1 LQLARKKEQLRKSNT
16 RTTRR
21 LRISGDITMTAQNFR
36 ALLVS
41 AGPASPVLL
50 SKLTEASDIEVI
62 DVIKPDQ
69 IIASV
74 AQRAPDLI
82 VVDVVGD
89 LSGLIQVCSVV
100 KANPATVVLPLIA
113 LARSPKSR
121 LPAFEAGVD
130 DFMLHHVRREEFLVR
145 VRALLRAS
153 TTRRQLAAE
162 QLAEEVKRREAIRS
176 AFRRY
181 ISPKLADQILANPDL
196 RDTVFGGLQV
206 RMQAAIMFADMRGF
220 TSLAE
225 RLKASEVVDMLNEFF
240 ALLTDITF
248 RYDGTVFSMAGD
260 SLMVGFGV
268 PVEQSDG
275 AQRAIRAARE
285 MLDEFAELADR
296 WKLRYGVD
304 TGLGIGINV
313 GEVVAGNIGS
323 AAYMNYTIIG
333 DAVNVASRLGQR
345 ARAGEMLFSDA
356 VKMLLDAQGFDV
368 GAMPLP
374 SLILRGRT
382 NPIDI
387 FCVPRAERVGDFRLV
402 H

>member
-1 LQLARKKEQLRKSNT
+1 MSAST
-16 RTTRR
+16 
-21 LRISGDITMTAQNFR
+21 FR

-50 SKLTEASDIEVI
+50 AKLTEASDIEVSEI
-62 DVIKPDQ
+62 ITADQ
-69 IIASV
+69 IIAS
-74 AQRAPDLI
+74 ATQRTPDLV

-89 LSGLIQVCSVV
+89 LRGLVQVCSVL
-100 KANPATVVLPLIA
+100 KANPATVFVPVVA

-121 LPAFEAGVD
+121 LAAFEAGVD
-130 DFMLHHVRREEFLVR
+130 DFLLHHVRREEFLVR
-145 VRALLRAS
+145 VRCLLRS
-153 TTRRQLAAE
+153 SSTRRQLAAD

-196 RDTVFGGLQV
+196 RDTVFGRSQV
-206 RMQAAIMFADMRGF
+206 RTHAAIMFADMRGF

-225 RLKASEVVDMLNEFF
+225 RLRPAETVELLNEFF
-240 ALLTDITF
+240 ALLTEITF
-248 RYDGTVFSMAGD
+248 RHDGTVFSMAGD

-268 PVEQSDG
+268 PVEQQDG
-275 AQRAIRAARE
+275 ALRAIRAARD
-285 MLDEFAELADR
+285 MLDEFADLAAR
-296 WKLRYGVD
+296 WKKRYGVE

-313 GEVVAGNIGS
+313 GEVIAGNVGS
-323 AAYMNYTIIG
+323 ASYMNYTIIG

-356 VKMLLDAQGFDV
+356 VKMSLDEQGFDV
-368 GAMPLP
+368 VALPLP
-374 SLILRGRT
+374 SLILRGRS

-387 FCVPRAERVGDFRLV
+387 FCVPSRARVDFRV
-402 H
+402 AH